1 MKSLCADHA
10 ADVGGDDVDDAL
22 PPLSEC
28 DVQGPARRA
37 VALLVVPL
45 AAGVAVD
52 GAHIGVDAFDV
63 TS

>member
-1 MKSLCADHA
+1 M
-10 ADVGGDDVDDAL
+10 DDDL
-22 PPLSEC
+22 PPLSAC
-28 DVQGPARRA
+28 GGQDPARRA

-63 TS
+63 TP

>member
-1 MKSLCADHA
+1 MDDDLSL
-10 ADVGGDDVDDAL
+10 
-22 PPLSEC
+22 LSEC
-28 DVQGPARRA
+28 DVQDPARRA

-52 GAHIGVDAFDV
+52 GAHIDVDAFDV

>member
-1 MKSLCADHA
+1 MESPCPDHA
-10 ADVGGDDVDDAL
+10 ADVGGNDVDDDL
-22 PPLSEC
+22 PPLSAC
-28 DVQGPARRA
+28 GGQDPARRA

-63 TS
+63 TP